1 MGEATLSAA
10 MLEVLAERFK
20 GLGEPARLR
29 ILNVLRKGE
38 HTVGEVMELTGL
50 RQANVSRHLRVLHEL
65 GFVQRRKEK
74 LFVYYAL
81 TGEDV
86 FMLCDMMCARVEDD
100 VRRASET
107 FGAA

>member
-1 MGEATLSAA
+1 M
-10 MLEVLAERFK
+10 
-20 GLGEPARLR
+20 
-29 ILNVLRKGE
+29 
-38 HTVGEVMELTGL
+38 
-50 RQANVSRHLRVLHEL
+50 
-65 GFVQRRKEK
+65 QRRKEK